1 MVEFVIKLH
10 NNNKFKEKCFL
21 NKLSIN
27 FKTINSKNIII
38 NRSMFYVEN
47 NKDIYAIFNMS
58 PAVPNIPF
66 YISSFALLLF
76 MAFLFIF
83 NKQINTLLY
92 LGGVLLCFSLA
103 WTKPFYYLL
112 LKRSLRK
119 NNIKEVLLL

>member
-27 FKTINSKNIII
+27 FKTINSNNIII

-76 MAFLFIF
+76 TAFFFIF

-92 LGGVLLCFSLA
+92 LGGVLICFSFA

-112 LKRSLRK
+112 LRRSLRK
-119 NNIKEVLLL
+119 NNINEVILL